1 MFNLHYSVLL
11 SEFINSTLIKY
22 LRIMRKLLFP
32 LFLLP
37 LCTKGQDIPVSLRTF
52 KGNYPKFPIDTVLPF
67 PFINVF
73 ERTLEGYYVSGLPT
87 NLIDKE
93 KGIISTGFTPFYR
106 RYTFEQK
113 RKLLSSVAYVVIE
126 RDPVYPPSIVMG
138 IFETKLIP
146 LSNSETR
153 KNQMLAMW
161 TTITVLKNSSKFNL
175 QGFSRKTL
183 SKESWKIELF
193 KLLMD

>member
-1 MFNLHYSVLL
+1 MSNLHYSVLL
-11 SEFINSTLIKY
+11 PEFINSTLIKY
-22 LRIMRKLLFP
+22 LRIMRNL
-32 LFLLP
+32 LFLLFLWP

-52 KGNYPKFPIDTVLPF
+52 KGNYPKFPIDTVVSF

-73 ERTLEGYYVSGLPT
+73 ERTLEEYYISGLPT

-113 RKLLSSVAYVVIE
+113 RKLLSSVAYVVVE

-138 IFETKLIP
+138 VFETKLTP
-146 LSNSETR
+146 VSNSETR
-153 KNQMLAMW
+153 VVISLKEPDARYVDNYNGFEKQLKVQSTGVFEKNIIQR
-161 TTITVLKNSSKFNL
+161 ITKN
-175 QGFSRKTL
+175 
-183 SKESWKIELF
+183 
-193 KLLMD
+193 